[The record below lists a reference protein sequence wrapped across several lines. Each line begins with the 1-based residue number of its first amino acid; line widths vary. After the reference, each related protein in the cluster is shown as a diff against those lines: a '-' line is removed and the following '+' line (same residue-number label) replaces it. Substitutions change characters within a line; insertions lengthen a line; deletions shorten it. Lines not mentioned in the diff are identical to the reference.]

1 MFASVSHADSIVQA
15 FTVAWALF
23 LFYTQEGHKIARC
36 VSHIHSKVVSLSAL
50 GVNVVPLP
58 SERRGRW
65 AAGRTTQSCAV
76 GRCALGSRRS
86 VGRPPRSTRLTIY
99 CTWYMKAAFW
109 SCFRNVLPSVCPTEA
124 ADRRPTHHRLVP
136 TDSRPQTWRRP
147 QQHDWHVVT
156 VPPRGSQSQA
166 TQQCRHWSH
175 ASLLQRILG
184 RGTGHSP
191 AL

>member
-36 VSHIHSKVVSLSAL
+36 VSTLSQPSTHIHSKVVSLSAL

-99 CTWYMKAAFW
+99 CT
-109 SCFRNVLPSVCPTEA
+109 
-124 ADRRPTHHRLVP
+124 
-136 TDSRPQTWRRP
+136 
-147 QQHDWHVVT
+147 
-156 VPPRGSQSQA
+156 
-166 TQQCRHWSH
+166 
-175 ASLLQRILG
+175 
-184 RGTGHSP
+184 
-191 AL
+191 